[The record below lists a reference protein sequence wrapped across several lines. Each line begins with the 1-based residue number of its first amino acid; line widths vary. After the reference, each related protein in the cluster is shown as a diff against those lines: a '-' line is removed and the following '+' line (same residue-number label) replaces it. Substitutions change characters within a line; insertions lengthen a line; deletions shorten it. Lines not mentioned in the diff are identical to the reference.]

1 MFSDNANKIHDF
13 KNKKALK
20 IFIFLVLVSFAFLLL
35 FTFPSTV
42 TADTP
47 QETSK
52 EIQTA
57 IPSTLGEAFIKEIDT
72 AGFPNIDLYLSFKE
86 GSQLGLKDL
95 GKNNF
100 IIKENTLEIKDF
112 TVKKISETNEPIA
125 TVLVID
131 TSGSM
136 KGEPINN
143 AKNAAISFIDNMRD
157 IDKIA
162 IVGFADVV
170 TEYSTF
176 SSDKT
181 VLKKSIESMSSEGE
195 TSLFDG
201 IIRGIGLFDNLKD
214 IKYQYM
220 LVLSDGTDT
229 VSTAASTAA
238 VAIAS
243 SSKIT
248 IYSIALLSNEFNPS
262 DLENIAKSTNGAL
275 LTTADPRQLINLYS
289 DISKK
294 IRNQYKITFKSNS
307 ANAEKYSATVSIES
321 SGIKDSI
328 NLNYEN
334 PFFTRSGSGA
344 VTNAQ
349 ASQVM
354 TEIVIFDK
362 WWMMVLIYIFIFISV
377 TILLYIVST
386 IMIPGKPGL
395 KDRMDHYL
403 YNVEGKSRS
412 GEPTEKKTRVGLISR
427 LTKKNNKNTGINGF
441 SEVFEIKLRR
451 AGMNIS
457 GSRFIVFHLVAVG
470 LSTLLAYLFTRNI
483 IITLAVVIVVIFI
496 PFLLINFKTG
506 QRIKKFNEQLPD
518 TLQLI
523 EGALKA
529 GYSLNQSLAMV
540 LKETK
545 PPISEEFKITTSEIR
560 MGLSEKEAL
569 ENMAKRIN
577 SELFNWVVLAINIQ
591 RDVGG
596 NLAEIMDIIANT
608 IREKERVLRQIK
620 ALVSEGKISA
630 YVLIALPIVMGIALS
645 IMNRSY
651 ISVLFTTKIG
661 FVMLGVAAAL
671 MLTGIAWILKII
683 KIDY

>member
-1 MFSDNANKIHDF
+1 
-13 KNKKALK
+13 
-20 IFIFLVLVSFAFLLL
+20 
-35 FTFPSTV
+35 
-42 TADTP
+42 
-47 QETSK
+47 
-52 EIQTA
+52 
-57 IPSTLGEAFIKEIDT
+57 
-72 AGFPNIDLYLSFKE
+72 
-86 GSQLGLKDL
+86 
-95 GKNNF
+95 
-100 IIKENTLEIKDF
+100 
-112 TVKKISETNEPIA
+112 
-125 TVLVID
+125 
-131 TSGSM
+131 M